1 MIKFLIAFMLLTT
14 TAQSEEIASWYG
26 GGEYL
31 LRWTANGERLNP
43 NGLTAAHRT
52 LPFGTMVHVT
62 NVKNGQSVTVKI
74 TDRGP
79 AKWTG
84 RSIDLSKGAAT
95 CIGLL
100 KSGTAKV
107 RLEIVK

>member
-1 MIKFLIAFMLLTT
+1 
-14 TAQSEEIASWYG
+14 
-26 GGEYL
+26 
-31 LRWTANGERLNP
+31 
-43 NGLTAAHRT
+43 
-52 LPFGTMVHVT
+52 MVHVT